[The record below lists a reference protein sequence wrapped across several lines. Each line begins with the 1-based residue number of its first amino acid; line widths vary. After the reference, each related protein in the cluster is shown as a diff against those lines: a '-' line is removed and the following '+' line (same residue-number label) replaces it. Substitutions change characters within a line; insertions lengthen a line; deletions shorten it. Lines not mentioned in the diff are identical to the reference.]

1 MLRDFLLYF
10 WNMKMNMNMNI
21 KMNLKMNLRYV
32 YATLLLCC
40 VLLTTQSKAQQK
52 PLSIHF
58 TAPTE
63 MFLGETLK
71 LKVQVK
77 HQLTKEQTG
86 NLQFAIYNAE
96 TKKSVDGWFLNFFP
110 FQYFTTI
117 SNEIFETEFPFTV
130 PNDYKGKFT
139 LELVAKVDTIQD
151 SIRIDIPTFIKQ

>member
-1 MLRDFLLYF
+1 
-10 WNMKMNMNMNI
+10 MNI
-21 KMNLKMNLRYV
+21 KMKMNKKMSQHFV
-32 YATLLLCC
+32 YTTLLLCC
-40 VLLTTQSKAQQK
+40 VLLTTQSLAQQK

-58 TAPTE
+58 TAPTA

-86 NLQFAIYNAE
+86 TLQFALYNAE

-130 PNDYKGKFT
+130 PNDYKGKFSI
-139 LELVAKVDTIQD
+139 ELVAKVDSIKD
-151 SIRIDIPTFIKQ
+151 SIRIDIPTYIKQ

>member
-1 MLRDFLLYF
+1 LS
-10 WNMKMNMNMNI
+10 
-21 KMNLKMNLRYV
+21 
-32 YATLLLCC
+32 
-40 VLLTTQSKAQQK
+40 TQSQAQQK

-58 TAPTE
+58 TPPTQL
-63 MFLGETLK
+63 FLGESVK

-77 HQLTKEQTG
+77 HQITKEQTG
-86 NLQFAIYNAE
+86 TLQFTLYNAD

-117 SNEIFETEFPFTV
+117 KNEIFETEFPFTV

-139 LELVAKVDTIQD
+139 LELVAKVDSIKD

>member
-1 MLRDFLLYF
+1 
-10 WNMKMNMNMNI
+10 MNY
-21 KMNLKMNLRYV
+21 KMNLRFV
-32 YATLLLCC
+32 YAILFCC
-40 VLLTTQSKAQQK
+40 IFFAKLSNAQQK

-58 TAPTE
+58 TSPSQ
-63 MFLGETLK
+63 MFLGESIK

-86 NLQFAIYNAE
+86 HLEFALFNTE

-130 PNDYKGKFT
+130 PNDYKGKFSI
-139 LELVAKVDTIQD
+139 ELVAKVDSIKD
-151 SIRIDIPTFIKQ
+151 SIRIDIPTYIKQ

>member
-1 MLRDFLLYF
+1 
-10 WNMKMNMNMNI
+10 MKMKI
-21 KMNLKMNLRYV
+21 NLRIV

-40 VLLTTQSKAQQK
+40 VLLSTQSLAQQK

-58 TAPTE
+58 NVPTA

-86 NLQFAIYNAE
+86 TLQFALYNAE

-130 PNDYKGKFT
+130 PNDYKGKFSI
-139 LELVAKVDTIQD
+139 ELVAKLD
-151 SIRIDIPTFIKQ
+151 SIKDSMRIDIPTYIKQ

>member
-1 MLRDFLLYF
+1 
-10 WNMKMNMNMNI
+10 MNR
-21 KMNLKMNLRYV
+21 KMNLKMNQRFV

-40 VLLTTQSKAQQK
+40 VLLTTQSLAQQK

-58 TAPTE
+58 TAPTK
-63 MFLGETLK
+63 MFLGESIK

-77 HQLTKEQTG
+77 HQLNQEKTG
-86 NLQFAIYNAE
+86 TLQFALYNAE

-139 LELVAKVDTIQD
+139 LELVAKVDKIQD
-151 SIRIDIPTFIKQ
+151 SVHIDIPTFIKQ

>member
-1 MLRDFLLYF
+1 MHLPF
-10 WNMKMNMNMNI
+10 
-21 KMNLKMNLRYV
+21 V
-32 YATLLLCC
+32 YAILFCC
-40 VLLTTQSKAQQK
+40 IFFAKLSNAQQK

-58 TAPTE
+58 TSPTK
-63 MFLGETLK
+63 MFLGESIK

-86 NLQFAIYNAE
+86 HLEFAIFNAE

-130 PNDYKGKFT
+130 PNDYQGKFSI
-139 LELVAKVDTIQD
+139 ELVAKVDSIKD
-151 SIRIDIPTFIKQ
+151 SIRIDIPTYIKQ

>member
-1 MLRDFLLYF
+1 
-10 WNMKMNMNMNI
+10 
-21 KMNLKMNLRYV
+21 MNLRFIYS
-32 YATLLLCC
+32 TLLLSC
-40 VLLTTQSKAQQK
+40 VLLTTQSIAQQK
-52 PLSIHF
+52 PLSIHL
-58 TAPTE
+58 TPPSK
-63 MFLGETLK
+63 MYLGETIK

-86 NLQFAIYNAE
+86 HLEFALFNTE

-130 PNDYKGKFT
+130 PNDYKGKFSI
-139 LELVAKVDTIQD
+139 ELVAKVDSIQD

>member
-10 WNMKMNMNMNI
+10 WNMKMKI
-21 KMNLKMNLRYV
+21 NLRIV

-40 VLLTTQSKAQQK
+40 VLLSTQSLAQQK

-63 MFLGETLK
+63 MYLGETLK

-77 HQLTKEQTG
+77 HQLNQEKTG
-86 NLQFAIYNAE
+86 TLQFALYNAE

-130 PNDYKGKFT
+130 PNDYKGKFSI
-139 LELVAKVDTIQD
+139 ELVAKVDSIKD
-151 SIRIDIPTFIKQ
+151 SIRIDIPTYIKQ

>member
-1 MLRDFLLYF
+1 
-10 WNMKMNMNMNI
+10 MKMNY
-21 KMNLKMNLRYV
+21 KMNLRFIYS
-32 YATLLLCC
+32 TLLLSC
-40 VLLTTQSKAQQK
+40 VLLTTQSLAQQK

-58 TAPTE
+58 TAPSK
-63 MFLGETLK
+63 MYLGETIQ

-86 NLQFAIYNAE
+86 HLEFAIYNAE

-130 PNDYKGKFT
+130 PNDYKGKFSI
-139 LELVAKVDTIQD
+139 ELVAKVDSITD
-151 SIRIDIPTFIKQ
+151 RIRIDIPTYIKQ

>member
-1 MLRDFLLYF
+1 MI
-10 WNMKMNMNMNI
+10 MKMNKKVNQ
-21 KMNLKMNLRYV
+21 RFV

-40 VLLTTQSKAQQK
+40 VLLTTQSLAQQK

-58 TAPTE
+58 TAPTA

-86 NLQFAIYNAE
+86 TLQFALYNAE

-130 PNDYKGKFT
+130 PNDYKGKFS
-139 LELVAKVDTIQD
+139 LELVAKVESIQD

>member
-1 MLRDFLLYF
+1 
-10 WNMKMNMNMNI
+10 
-21 KMNLKMNLRYV
+21 MNLKTNLRFI

-40 VLLTTQSKAQQK
+40 IVLTTQSLAQQK

-58 TAPTE
+58 TAPTA
-63 MFLGETLK
+63 MYLGGTLK

>member
-1 MLRDFLLYF
+1 
-10 WNMKMNMNMNI
+10 MKI
-21 KMNLKMNLRYV
+21 NLKMNLRFV
-32 YATLLLCC
+32 YSILLLCC
-40 VLLTTQSKAQQK
+40 VLMTKQSIAQQK

-58 TAPTE
+58 TAPTA

-86 NLQFAIYNAE
+86 HLQFALYNAE

-117 SNEIFETEFPFTV
+117 ANEIFETEFPFTV

>member
-1 MLRDFLLYF
+1 
-10 WNMKMNMNMNI
+10 MKMKINQ
-21 KMNLKMNLRYV
+21 RFV

-40 VLLTTQSKAQQK
+40 VLLTTQSLAQQK

-58 TAPTE
+58 TAPTA

-86 NLQFAIYNAE
+86 TLQFALYNAE

-117 SNEIFETEFPFTV
+117 ANEIFETKFPFTV

-139 LELVAKVDTIQD
+139 LELVAKVDSIQD
-151 SIRIDIPTFIKQ
+151 SIRIDIPTYIKQ

>member
-1 MLRDFLLYF
+1 M
-10 WNMKMNMNMNI
+10 NHKMNSR
-21 KMNLKMNLRYV
+21 LV
-32 YATLLLCC
+32 YAILFCC
-40 VLLTTQSKAQQK
+40 IFFTKLSNAQQK
-52 PLSIHF
+52 PLSIHL
-58 TAPTE
+58 TTPSQ
-63 MFLGETLK
+63 MYLGESIK

-86 NLQFAIYNAE
+86 HLEFAIFNTE

-130 PNDYKGKFT
+130 PNDYKGKFSI
-139 LELVAKVDTIQD
+139 ELVAKVDSIKD

>member
-1 MLRDFLLYF
+1 
-10 WNMKMNMNMNI
+10 MNI
-21 KMNLKMNLRYV
+21 KTNIKTNLHFV
-32 YATLLLCC
+32 CTALLLCF

-58 TAPTE
+58 TAPTQ
-63 MFLGETLK
+63 MYVGESIK

-77 HQLTKEQTG
+77 HELSKEQTG
-86 NLQFAIYNAE
+86 HLQFALYNTE

-130 PNDYKGKFT
+130 PNDYKGKFS

>member
-1 MLRDFLLYF
+1 
-10 WNMKMNMNMNI
+10 MKMNQSF
-21 KMNLKMNLRYV
+21 V

-40 VLLTTQSKAQQK
+40 VLLTTQSLAQQK

-58 TAPTE
+58 TAPTA

-86 NLQFAIYNAE
+86 NLQFALYNAE

>member
-1 MLRDFLLYF
+1 
-10 WNMKMNMNMNI
+10 MKMNSR
-21 KMNLKMNLRYV
+21 LV
-32 YATLLLCC
+32 YPILFCC
-40 VLLTTQSKAQQK
+40 IFFAKISNAQQK

-58 TAPTE
+58 TSPSQ
-63 MFLGETLK
+63 MFLGETMK

-86 NLQFAIYNAE
+86 HLEFALFNTD

-130 PNDYKGKFT
+130 PNDYKGKFSI
-139 LELVAKVDTIQD
+139 ELVAKVDSIKD
-151 SIRIDIPTFIKQ
+151 SIRIDIPTYIKQ

>member
-1 MLRDFLLYF
+1 
-10 WNMKMNMNMNI
+10 
-21 KMNLKMNLRYV
+21 MNLRFV
-32 YATLLLCC
+32 YSILFCC
-40 VLLTTQSKAQQK
+40 ILLTTQSIAQQK
-52 PLSIHF
+52 PLSIHL
-58 TAPTE
+58 TTPSK
-63 MFLGETLK
+63 MYLGETIK

-86 NLQFAIYNAE
+86 HLEFAIFNTE

-130 PNDYKGKFT
+130 PNDYKGKFSI
-139 LELVAKVDTIQD
+139 ELVAKVDSIQD